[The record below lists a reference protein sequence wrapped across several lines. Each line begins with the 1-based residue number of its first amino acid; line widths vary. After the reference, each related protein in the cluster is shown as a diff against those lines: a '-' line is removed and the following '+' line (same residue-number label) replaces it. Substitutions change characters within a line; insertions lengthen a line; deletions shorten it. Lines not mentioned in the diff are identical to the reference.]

1 MQNKIILYEPIE
13 LQNTVS
19 IDDLEIYHKIKD
31 NKSIKNLEV
40 YVSFFEE

>member
-1 MQNKIILYEPIE
+1 MQNKIIIYKPIE
-13 LQNTVS
+13 LQNSFS
-19 IDDLEIYHKIKD
+19 IEDSELYQKIEN